1 MELTELAEII
11 ENMIVQH
18 DYPGYEIRSLKL
30 GLPDAAMR
38 SHAKVFAQALGHK
51 SIFVKL
57 VALRYFQEKP
67 GLAKSNINAISG
79 LLDHPDS
86 WVRME
91 AARTIERI
99 QSPAENAVAKLSPLL
114 KYDDIEVRK
123 SAAKALGKVCAK
135 MTKKN
140 EVVIQALHDA
150 AQDADAGVR
159 WKAQKALRLIGEYE
173 SGE

>member
-1 MELTELAEII
+1 MELPELADIV

-30 GLPDAAMR
+30 GLPDAAV
-38 SHAKVFAQALGHK
+38 HAHARVYAQALGHE

-67 GLAKSNINAISG
+67 GLAKANYNAICG
-79 LLDHPDS
+79 LLDSKDT

-91 AARTIERI
+91 AARTIERL
-99 QSPAENAVAKLSPLL
+99 QSPPDSAAVKLSPLL
-114 KYDDIEVRK
+114 KDEDIEVRK
-123 SAAKALGKVCAK
+123 GAAKALGKVCAK
-135 MTKKN
+135 MKN
-140 EVVIQALHDA
+140 KNDDVIQALHVA

-159 WKAQKALRLIGEYE
+159 WKAQKALRLIGEYD
-173 SGE
+173 S